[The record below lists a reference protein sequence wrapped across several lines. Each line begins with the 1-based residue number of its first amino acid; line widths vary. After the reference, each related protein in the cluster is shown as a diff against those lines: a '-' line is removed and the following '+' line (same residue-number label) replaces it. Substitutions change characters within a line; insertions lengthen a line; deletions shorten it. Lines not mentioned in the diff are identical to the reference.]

1 MLFLLSLVVRVLARL
16 LVLSATDE
24 AAKDLEILVLQQQLR
39 VLRRQARRPPVHRPR
54 PRPARSGQPRAS
66 QAAVE
71 VIVPG
76 HPSDAAALAPRT
88 RATQVDLPE
97 GAPTWPAT
105 TRRRVV
111 ALVLRMAR
119 ENPRWGCVRICGEL
133 RKLGIRVGAT
143 TIRMLLRRRG
153 LGPAPRRCGPSWAQ
167 FLRAQAEGIVACDFF
182 TVETIRLKTLCVLF
196 FIQLSTRRVV
206 AVGVTANPD
215 SAWVTQQARN
225 ATMELNDRQ
234 LSIQFLLRDHDAKFT
249 RSFDEVFGGE
259 GRQVLRTPI
268 RAPKANAYAE
278 RWVQTVQVECLD
290 WTLVLGQRHLRRLL
304 CGYVRHDNQQR
315 PHRGL
320 ALAVPEVGERKSP
333 KVTLERSGVAMCLAA
348 SSTSITRSQH
358 HESGFPRPTGHRP
371 HRALSR
377 HRHSDPAC
385 QLPWRRLRGSCDEI
399 GSVS

>member
-1 MLFLLSLVVRVLARL
+1 L
-16 LVLSATDE
+16 
-24 AAKDLEILVLQQQLR
+24 
-39 VLRRQARRPPVHRPR
+39 
-54 PRPARSGQPRAS
+54 
-66 QAAVE
+66 
-71 VIVPG
+71 
-76 HPSDAAALAPRT
+76 
-88 RATQVDLPE
+88 
-97 GAPTWPAT
+97 
-105 TRRRVV
+105 
-111 ALVLRMAR
+111 
-119 ENPRWGCVRICGEL
+119 
-133 RKLGIRVGAT
+133 IR
-143 TIRMLLRRRG
+143 
-153 LGPAPRRCGPSWAQ
+153 
-167 FLRAQAEGIVACDFF
+167 
-182 TVETIRLKTLCVLF
+182 
-196 FIQLSTRRVV
+196 
-206 AVGVTANPD
+206 
-215 SAWVTQQARN
+215 
-225 ATMELNDRQ
+225 
-234 LSIQFLLRDHDAKFT
+234 FLLRDHAAKFT